1 VYSIKATSQ
10 ATGLSVETLRAWE
23 RRYGVVEPQRDGSGR
38 RAYGPAD
45 VLRLRRLREATD
57 RGHPIGRLASLS
69 EEGLSRL
76 LAESPG
82 SLPGEG
88 ENAPNAFV
96 TRLLEAAR
104 SYDAT
109 ACEQA
114 LVLAIALLEPRRL
127 AGEVLHPVLV
137 EVGRRWHSGEFS
149 ISQERLLSSA
159 VRRHLSLVLDTVNR
173 HAHRE
178 QIVFAT
184 LPGERHEFG
193 LLMAAVACA
202 GRGFRV
208 HYLGPDLP
216 AAEIARF
223 AREVDAG
230 ITALSVVLH
239 ERLPD
244 LPQQLA
250 TLVAGLEPDAAVW
263 LGGAATAELDPAT
276 LPPRC
281 VVVGNALEL
290 ERRLDLLA
298 V

>member
-23 RRYGVVEPQRDGSGR
+23 RRYRVVEPQRDASGR

-57 RGHPIGRLASLS
+57 RGHPIGRLAALS
-69 EEGLSRL
+69 EESLSRL
-76 LAESPG
+76 LSESPR
-82 SLPGEG
+82 SVAR

-109 ACEQA
+109 ECEQA
-114 LVLAIALLEPRRL
+114 LVLAIALLEPRQL
-127 AGEVLHPVLV
+127 ASEVLHPVLL

-149 ISQERLLSSA
+149 ISQERLVSSA
-159 VRRHLSLVLDTVNR
+159 VRRHLSLVLDTVSR

-184 LPGERHEFG
+184 LPGERHELG

-202 GRGFRV
+202 GRGLRV
-208 HYLGPDLP
+208 HYLGPELP
-216 AAEIARF
+216 AAEVARF
-223 AREVDAG
+223 AREVGAE
-230 ITALSVVLH
+230 IVALSVVLH
-239 ERLPD
+239 EQLPD
-244 LPQQLA
+244 LLQQLA
-250 TLVAGLEPDAAVW
+250 TLVAGLEPDAVVW
-263 LGGAATAELDPAT
+263 LGGAAATGLDPAT

-281 VVVGNALEL
+281 VVVDNALEL

-298 V
+298 A